1 MKGFL
6 KDKIFRFL
14 GLGSLTLL
22 SLAALASCGKTTQ
35 DPTVEPTTPPTV
47 DPTTP
52 PEVDP
57 TKPTVDPTK
66 PTVDPTKPVEPTK
79 TDEEEIQENI
89 DKVNGAIESLA
100 DKNFSAKIG
109 ADVYLV
115 DGYNCKKNDV
125 FYEANVDKYNVYTL
139 KDAEEQ
145 SYTKTET
152 IDPSFAEISVGRW
165 NNIFSIADE
174 IMINRA
180 TTESAYVVKKG
191 FSVPEYEIS
200 YTENGFVFAS
210 ENDSIEFFDIG
221 KTEVNI
227 PTNIAKEE
235 EYIIKDG
242 KYNLTNLKAALT
254 DWMNGNNAEEKNIPY
269 AKFYRNLVEIKLIN
283 VTDEGL
289 EFYATTVSQ
298 SNTVVLNRFRFK
310 IDEINSINDYENL
323 KKDDFVE
330 ILYNAKATD
339 VSSSNIITIDN
350 TYSSSIVKRANWV
363 LENDNI
369 DADVIWV
376 YENTGKS
383 TLAGNGYGYSMVCF
397 ASDGKYYEYAVNCT
411 NKIQDKD
418 DYTGTKTNE
427 VSVLTENLDLY
438 KQETTELT
446 NTLN

>member
-52 PEVDP
+52 PTVDP
-57 TKPTVDPTK
+57 TTPPTVDPID
-66 PTVDPTKPVEPTK
+66 PVDPTKPVEPT
-79 TDEEEIQENI
+79 DEEKRQAQI
-89 DKVNGAIESLA
+89 DKANSAIESLA

-109 ADVYLV
+109 ADVYLI
-115 DGYNCKKNDV
+115 DEYNCQKNDV

-152 IDPSFAEISVGRW
+152 TDYSFAEISVGRW

-174 IMINRA
+174 IRLNRA

-200 YTENGFVFAS
+200 YTENGFVFAN
-210 ENDSIEFFDIG
+210 EDNSIEFFDIG

-242 KYNLTNLKAALT
+242 KYNLTNLKAVLEKWFNET
-254 DWMNGNNAEEKNIPY
+254 DITYQKIGAHVEKVLLLDVNDKGLDIYTITNIDDGSCPVISNVSFKGEDINNLFLNKTETTSTNFVDMLSGVT
-269 AKFYRNLVEIKLIN
+269 AKQI
-283 VTDEGL
+283 
-289 EFYATTVSQ
+289 TVH
-298 SNTVVLNRFRFK
+298 
-310 IDEINSINDYENL
+310 DG
-323 KKDDFVE
+323 
-330 ILYNAKATD
+330 
-339 VSSSNIITIDN
+339 ITIDDS
-350 TYSSSIVKRANWV
+350 SSSIVKRANWV

-369 DADVIWV
+369 DAEVIWA

-383 TLAGNGYGYSMVCF
+383 VLEGNGYNYDMVCY
-397 ASDGKYYEYAVNCT
+397 ASNGKYYKYEVNCT
-411 NKIQDKD
+411 DKASSQD
-418 DYTGTKTNE
+418 DYTGTKLE
-427 VSVLTENLDLY
+427 EISVLIENLDLY
-438 KQETTELT
+438 EEK
-446 NTLN
+446 